1 MTQTTTPASGMPAD
15 EGATGAAGAAGAA
28 GATGTA
34 GAAEP
39 RLKHFPVTLFSSVMG
54 IGGLSLA
61 WRRAGRVWGTPEW
74 PSDVLFWVAVAVFAV
89 VAVLYAAKWVRY
101 PAAAWAEIQHPIRMT
116 FVPTITIAVLV
127 LATGAQEDL
136 PSLARFAWW
145 VGAVGHLLLTVAVL
159 TAWFSRAD
167 ILHSHVTPAWF
178 IPIVGNVVTPLAAPH
193 IGSVEFGWLSFGV
206 GIVFWLALLPLLLQR
221 VLLHDQPLPQKL
233 LPTIAIFI
241 APPSVAMLSWQ
252 SLTGTVDDPVG
263 RILFAAAMM
272 FTALLFAQA
281 LKLRTIPFALPY
293 WAYSFPLA
301 AASVAAI
308 AMAGARPSV
317 GYDIVGAVL
326 IGLTTLVVLLVGA
339 LTLRA
344 AARHQIC
351 VPE

>member
-1 MTQTTTPASGMPAD
+1 MTQTTTPVSGIPA
-15 EGATGAAGAAGAA
+15 GSGGSPG
-28 GATGTA
+28 G
-34 GAAEP
+34 
-39 RLKHFPVTLFSSVMG
+39 RLEHFPVTLFSSVMG
-54 IGGLSLA
+54 IGGLALA
-61 WRRAGRVWGTPEW
+61 WRRGARVWGAPEW
-74 PSDVLFWVAVAVFAV
+74 PSDVLFWLAVAVFAV
-89 VAVLYAAKWVRY
+89 VAVLYAAKWLRH

-116 FVPTITIAVLV
+116 FVPTITIAILV
-127 LATGAQEDL
+127 LATAGQEDL
-136 PSLARFAWW
+136 PALARVGWW
-145 VGAVGHLLLTVAVL
+145 VGPVGHLVLTVAVL

-178 IPIVGNVVTPLAAPH
+178 IPIVGNVVTPLAAPR
-193 IGSVEFGWLSFGV
+193 IGSVEVAWLSFGV

-252 SLTGTVDDPVG
+252 SLTGTLEDPVG

-272 FTALLFAQA
+272 FTTLFFTQA
-281 LKLRTIPFALPY
+281 VRLRSIPFALPY

-301 AASVAAI
+301 AASAAAV
-308 AMAGARPSV
+308 AMAGARPGV
-317 GYDIVGAVL
+317 GYDIVGGVL
-326 IGLTTLVVLLVGA
+326 LGLTTVVVLLVLA

-344 AARHQIC
+344 AARGQIC